1 METTLRKNELRASI
15 KTAVEALAV
24 STYGKRCILEAIASA
39 TGLSITCNYAAPGAG
54 EAAGKV
60 TATAA
65 GPAINHGSVELQDEL
80 RRSVTEFA
88 RRLDAPMERVS
99 TTLLAYTTKVIEHG
113 TTEELTELYEL
124 TTRWV
129 AGFERIH
136 GNPKPLGWGWPC
148 PHCSALY
155 SEREQGMQLAP
166 IYGGDAVAI
175 GDWSVYCTSCSFVM
189 SKSLSATRARR
200 HEERLLGGSRLA
212 KKWRAAIKGAR
223 YDLMVAN
230 KSFCETG
237 GQEHFEEAEA
247 AARRTVWLIQQLHGG
262 GYVEA
267 HGTPEEKARLAAP
280 QESPEHNA

>member
-24 STYGKRCILEAIASA
+24 STDGTPCILEAIASS
-39 TGLSITCNYAAPGAG
+39 TGLSITSNYASPGAG

-65 GPAINHGSVELQDEL
+65 GPAINHHSVELQDEL

-88 RRLDAPMERVS
+88 RRLDTPMERVS
-99 TTLLAYTTKVIEHG
+99 TTLLTYATKIIEHG

-124 TTRWV
+124 ATRWA

-155 SEREQGMQLAP
+155 AEHEQGMQLAP
-166 IYGGDAVAI
+166 VYGGDAVAI
-175 GDWSVYCTSCSFVM
+175 GDWVVYCTSCNFIL
-189 SKSLSATRARR
+189 SKSLAGTRARR

-212 KKWRAAIKGAR
+212 KKWRTAVKGAR
-223 YDLMVAN
+223 YDLMISN
-230 KSFCETG
+230 KCLSETG
-237 GQEHFEEAEA
+237 GQEHFEDAEA
-247 AARRTVWLIQQLHGG
+247 AARRTVWLIQQLHSG

-267 HGTPEEKARLAAP
+267 HGTPEEKAKLAAS
-280 QESPEHNA
+280 QESPDHNA